1 MENNENI
8 KKVPREEWGDVKVSD
23 VVVSHSRRWEI
34 SPETDLIKALELMLN
49 EDRGRLVV
57 TDGGKVIGLITRNG
71 IARYMQIM
79 GS

>member
-8 KKVPREEWGDVKVSD
+8 KKVPREEWRDVKVSD
-23 VVVSHSRRWEI
+23 VVGSHSRRWEVF
-34 SPETDLIKALELMLN
+34 PETDVIKALELMLN

-79 GS
+79 GR